1 MTQPETRFKV
11 ADNSGAK
18 EVLQIRTVKGAKL
31 RAASLGNVVVATVK
45 DALPQGNV
53 KKKSVVKAVIVRV
66 TKPYRRTDGSV
77 IRFDD
82 NAVVIIN
89 NDGKP
94 IGTRVFGPIAREI
107 RDAGY
112 REIVSLAPEVL

>member
-1 MTQPETRFKV
+1 MTQLRTLYTV

-18 EVLQIRTVKGAKL
+18 LVMHIRTIKGGKF
-31 RAASLGNVVVATVK
+31 AAATIGDVVVASVK
-45 DALPQGNV
+45 RAIPHGTTA
-53 KKKSVVKAVIVRV
+53 KKSVVKGVIVR
-66 TKPYRRTDGSV
+66 TRKPFRRADGSV

-82 NAVVIIN
+82 NAVVLIGS
-89 NDGKP
+89 DDKP

-107 RDAGY
+107 RDHGF

>member
-1 MTQPETRFKV
+1 MTQLRTLYTV

-18 EVLQIRTVKGAKL
+18 QIMHIRTVQGGKMSGAT
-31 RAASLGNVVVATVK
+31 LGDVVVASVK
-45 DALPQGNV
+45 RAIPHGTTA
-53 KKKSVVKAVIVRV
+53 KKSVVKGVIVRV
-66 TKPYRRTDGSV
+66 KKPFRRSDGSV

-82 NAVVIIN
+82 NAVVLIG

-94 IGTRVFGPIAREI
+94 IGSRVFGPIAREI
-107 RDAGY
+107 RDRGF